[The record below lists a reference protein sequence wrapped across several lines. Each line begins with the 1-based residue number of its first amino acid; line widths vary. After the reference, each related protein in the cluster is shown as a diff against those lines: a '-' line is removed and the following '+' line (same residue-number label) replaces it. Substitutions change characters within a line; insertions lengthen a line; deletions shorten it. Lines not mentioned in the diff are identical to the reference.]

1 MSEASKQVQ
10 PIDTLMTQMGIS
22 NGDLVAAST
31 EQLTFKNVQ
40 KARTGRRLTIHIQD
54 KILSALLKMK
64 PELKLARRDLFR
76 YDVDPQVVEA
86 IHEAG
91 KLGAARKINYPQLV
105 DRYLKA
111 GITRYEVEVATH
123 RITYFATA
131 GEAHLEQGPVPQVDV
146 PGAYRMD
153 HLRSAISDAQKGLID
168 YLTFLRRIYEAGI
181 VRYEANLRSREIRY
195 MGEKQIYKEHI
206 PEAAPEDTTIFPST
220 VAPKVAVPV
229 AAKPKAKKPAKR
241 RVAVSLK
248 ARKNAKKSW
257 NKRRR

>member
-1 MSEASKQVQ
+1 MSEVSKQAQ
-10 PIDTLMTQMGIS
+10 PIDTLMTQHGIS

-40 KARTGRRLTIHIQD
+40 KARTGRRLTINIQD
-54 KILSALLKMK
+54 KILNALLKLK

-76 YDVDPQVVEA
+76 YDVDPTVVDA

-91 KLGAARKINYPQLV
+91 KLAAARKINYPQLV

-131 GEAHLEQGPVPQVDV
+131 GEAHVEQGPVPQVDV

-153 HLRSAISDAQKGLID
+153 HLRSAIADAQKGLID
-168 YLTFLRRIYEAGI
+168 YLTFLKRIYEAGI
-181 VRYEANLRSREIRY
+181 LRYESNLRSREIRY

-206 PEAAPEDTTIFPST
+206 PEAAPENTSVFPEA
-220 VAPKVAVPV
+220 APPKP
-229 AAKPKAKKPAKR
+229 AAPAAAKAKKKAPKK